1 MGTTA
6 SRKSKN
12 ASLKHMVR
20 VSVATV
26 VCASSLSAIMP
37 VAAAPTNPSDDDLE
51 RAHRALESGAASVA
65 DLAGQVSSA
74 QERLARLE
82 LSMGELREA
91 VNKSLVDLHDA
102 QGTAEQARQAAAAAK
117 TELGNSQKELEKA
130 QGTLNEISR
139 TAYRRGASSPLGAVS
154 GESTSEEAL
163 DRNTY
168 LRTNSEKQRQAIEEL
183 DRARTITANK
193 ESELREAR
201 NIAEQREAEAQ
212 QAQDSAQAAI
222 DENSRALAE
231 STQEHER
238 LLTEQRWAQHQL
250 DAAKGN
256 AQSLLN
262 QREEFDKYQA
272 QEKERRA
279 KEQERQAAEARK
291 KAEEA
296 AKQNERQRAAAAA
309 AAAVVES
316 RQPEHTRLDNPYPQD
331 EDAQAAE
338 VAEIQNPGAT
348 TEEVTPEETPTATEA
363 PVVESTEEATPATS
377 EPVVTEEAVEAV
389 EAVEALPTAEEETPS
404 WEPTPEAEVT
414 YESTPEAS
422 ATEEPVTEESV
433 VEETVEEEPAVGSG
447 EAEEIGVGALGSS
460 SSSELSSSVVSGARS
475 EIIETVIARAMSQ
488 VGQPYAWGGGTASGP
503 SQGIRDGGVADSY
516 GDYNKVGFDCSGLTL
531 YAFAGAGISLPHYTG
546 YQYQRGTQIDPSN
559 MQRGDLIFY
568 GPAGNNHVAIYLG
581 DGQMIEAPQSGS
593 YVQISPV
600 RWAGMSPYAVRMV

>member
-1 MGTTA
+1 MT
-6 SRKSKN
+6 SRN
-12 ASLKHMVR
+12 ASFKRMMR
-20 VSVATV
+20 VSVATI
-26 VCASSLSAIMP
+26 VCASSLSTITP
-37 VAAAPTNPSDDDLE
+37 VAAAPNNPSDGDLE
-51 RAHRALESGAASVA
+51 RAHQALESGATSVA

-117 TELGNSQKELEKA
+117 EQLSNSQKELEKA

-154 GESTSEEAL
+154 GETTSEEAL
-163 DRNTY
+163 DRSTY
-168 LRTNSEKQRQAIEEL
+168 LRTNSEKQRRAIEEL

-222 DENSRALAE
+222 EENSRALTE
-231 STQEHER
+231 SAQEHDR
-238 LLTEQRWAQHQL
+238 LLTEQQWAQQRL
-250 DAAKGN
+250 DAAKNN

-262 QREEFDKYQA
+262 QREEFEKFQE

-291 KAEEA
+291 EAEKAA
-296 AKQNERQRAAAAA
+296 QDNERQKAAAAA
-309 AAAVVES
+309 AATVES
-316 RQPEHTRLDNPYPQD
+316 RQPEHTRLDNPYPQE

-338 VAEIQNPGAT
+338 VAEIQNPGAAEESSAEATTITPTEEPT
-348 TEEVTPEETPTATEA
+348 TEEPTIEETAEPT
-363 PVVESTEEATPATS
+363 
-377 EPVVTEEAVEAV
+377 
-389 EAVEALPTAEEETPS
+389 TAEEAPT
-404 WEPTPEAEVT
+404 WEATPEAESGT
-414 YESTPEAS
+414 EEAEPSFS
-422 ATEEPVTEESV
+422 ATAEVEEPET
-433 VEETVEEEPAVGSG
+433 EETVAAETAVEGSG

-460 SSSELSSSVVSGARS
+460 GSSELSSSASSGARS

>member
-1 MGTTA
+1 M
-6 SRKSKN
+6 
-12 ASLKHMVR
+12 MR
-20 VSVATV
+20 VSVATI
-26 VCASSLSAIMP
+26 VCASSLSTITP
-37 VAAAPTNPSDDDLE
+37 VAAAPNNPSDGDLE
-51 RAHRALESGAASVA
+51 RAHQALESGATSVA

-117 TELGNSQKELEKA
+117 EQLSNSQKELEKA

-154 GESTSEEAL
+154 GETTSEEAL
-163 DRNTY
+163 DRSTY
-168 LRTNSEKQRQAIEEL
+168 LRTNSEKQRRAIEEL

-222 DENSRALAE
+222 EENSRALTE
-231 STQEHER
+231 SAQEHDR
-238 LLTEQRWAQHQL
+238 LLTEQQWAQQRL
-250 DAAKGN
+250 DAAKNN

-262 QREEFDKYQA
+262 QREEFEKFQE

-291 KAEEA
+291 EAEKAA
-296 AKQNERQRAAAAA
+296 QDNERQKAAAAA
-309 AAAVVES
+309 AATVES
-316 RQPEHTRLDNPYPQD
+316 RQPEHTRLDNPYPQE

-338 VAEIQNPGAT
+338 VAEIQNPGAAEESSAEATTITPTEEPT
-348 TEEVTPEETPTATEA
+348 TEEPTIEETAEPT
-363 PVVESTEEATPATS
+363 
-377 EPVVTEEAVEAV
+377 
-389 EAVEALPTAEEETPS
+389 TAEEAPT
-404 WEPTPEAEVT
+404 WEATPEAESGT
-414 YESTPEAS
+414 EEAEPSFS
-422 ATEEPVTEESV
+422 ATAEVEEPET
-433 VEETVEEEPAVGSG
+433 EETVAAETAVEGSG

-460 SSSELSSSVVSGARS
+460 GSSELSSSASSGARS